1 MGGTKYLKMP
11 TDFFENEA
19 IDFLLSQKQ
28 GTKYVTLYIMLCLK
42 SLNTNG
48 KLPCMKCLILY
59 FPIFKK

>member
-28 GTKYVTLYIMLCLK
+28 GTKCNIVHNVVLEK
-42 SLNTNG
+42 S
-48 KLPCMKCLILY
+48 
-59 FPIFKK
+59 

>member
-48 KLPCMKCLILY
+48 SKRLY
-59 FPIFKK
+59 ETAIYKINTGNQ

>member
-42 SLNTNG
+42 SLNTN
-48 KLPCMKCLILY
+48 
-59 FPIFKK
+59 